1 MFEKII
7 VTLDGSRLAEEAL
20 EPAFDLAQAF
30 EGEVILLRVV
40 MVEEAAVA
48 AGMGVTYYDI
58 REAIEKHGL
67 EEAEAYLK
75 SIEAQWRS
83 KRVRIR
89 SEAVPG
95 TPAEM
100 IVETAKRLGAG
111 VIVMSTH
118 GRAGL
123 GRLIY
128 GSVAEAVLRA
138 AIAPVLLIPVK
149 VR

>member
-7 VTLDGSRLAEEAL
+7 VTLDGSRLAEEAM
-20 EPAFDLAQAF
+20 EPAINLAQAF

-48 AGMGVTYYDI
+48 AGMGVTYFDI

-75 SIEAQWRS
+75 SIETQWRS
-83 KRVRIR
+83 KGVRIR
-89 SEAVPG
+89 SEAVSG
-95 TPAEM
+95 APAEM

-111 VIVMSTH
+111 MIVMSTH
-118 GRAGL
+118 GRSGL

-138 AIAPVLLIPVK
+138 AIVPVLLIPVK
-149 VR
+149 MR